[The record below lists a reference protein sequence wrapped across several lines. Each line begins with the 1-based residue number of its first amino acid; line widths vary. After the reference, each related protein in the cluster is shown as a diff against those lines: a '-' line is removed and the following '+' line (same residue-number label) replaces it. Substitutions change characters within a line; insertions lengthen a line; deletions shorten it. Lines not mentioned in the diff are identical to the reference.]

1 MAYLIMIGCALVLL
15 LACLVFCFIP
25 ILKITKYP
33 ISYLV
38 GSSAEYKYSILD
50 ILDQPKALVSFILVI
65 LSVILVFI
73 MFVKA
78 FKVFE
83 SVKFN
88 RSMGDYVFSIVTTL
102 CVLALTIFIFLLFT
116 SHSEVD
122 VEEALY
128 VYHKRYLATFIL
140 LVVFSAVSLLCNIF
154 AIIIKSLNMFVPTI
168 GEKRF
173 FKMACGK
180 EKEIKE
186 EKSDVIKSENL
197 SIANIEML
205 EKLYSLKEKGI
216 ISEEEFNERKSKLF

>member
-1 MAYLIMIGCALVLL
+1 MAYLIMIGCSLVFLL
-15 LACLVFCFIP
+15 SCLVFCFIP
-25 ILKITKYP
+25 IFKITKYP
-33 ISYLV
+33 ISYLA
-38 GSSAEYKYSILD
+38 GSSAVYKYSILD

-73 MFVKA
+73 MLVKA

-102 CVLALTIFIFLLFT
+102 CVLTLTIFIFLLFT

-122 VEEALY
+122 IEEGLY
-128 VYHKRYLATFIL
+128 VYYKRHLTTFIL

-168 GEKRF
+168 AEKRF

-180 EKEIKE
+180 ENEIKE
-186 EKSDVIKSENL
+186 EKSDFIKSENL
-197 SIANIEML
+197 SIAKMEML

-216 ISEEEFNERKSKLF
+216 ISEAEFNERKSNLF

>member
-1 MAYLIMIGCALVLL
+1 MAYLIMIGCSLVFLL
-15 LACLVFCFIP
+15 SCLVFCFIP
-25 ILKITKYP
+25 IFKITKDP
-33 ISYLV
+33 IHFLV
-38 GSSAEYKYSILD
+38 GSSAEYKYSVLD

-73 MFVKA
+73 MLVKA

-102 CVLALTIFIFLLFT
+102 CVLTLTIFIFLLFT

-122 VEEALY
+122 IEEALY
-128 VYHKRYLATFIL
+128 VYYKRHLTTFIL

-154 AIIIKSLNMFVPTI
+154 AIIIKSLNMFVPTLE
-168 GEKRF
+168 EKRF

-180 EKEIKE
+180 ENEIKE
-186 EKSDVIKSENL
+186 EKSDFIKSENL
-197 SIANIEML
+197 SIAKIEML

-216 ISEEEFNERKSKLF
+216 ISEAEFNERKSNLF

>member
-1 MAYLIMIGCALVLL
+1 MAYLIMTGCSLVFLL
-15 LACLVFCFIP
+15 SCLVFCFIP
-25 ILKITKYP
+25 IFKITKYP

-65 LSVILVFI
+65 LSVILVLI
-73 MFVKA
+73 MLIKA

-102 CVLALTIFIFLLFT
+102 CVLTLTIFIFLLFT

-122 VEEALY
+122 IEEALY
-128 VYHKRYLATFIL
+128 VYYKKHLTTFIL

-168 GEKRF
+168 EEKRF
-173 FKMACGK
+173 FKIACGK

-186 EKSDVIKSENL
+186 EKNILKQNDKL
-197 SIANIEML
+197 SIDNIEML
-205 EKLYSLKEKGI
+205 EKLYNLKEKGI
-216 ISEEEFNERKSKLF
+216 ISEEEFNERKSNLF

>member
-1 MAYLIMIGCALVLL
+1 MAYLIMIGSSFAFLL
-15 LACLVFCFIP
+15 SCLVFCFIP
-25 ILKITKYP
+25 IFKITKYP

-38 GSSAEYKYSILD
+38 GNSAVYKYSILD

-73 MFVKA
+73 MLVKA
-78 FKVFE
+78 FKLFE

-102 CVLALTIFIFLLFT
+102 CVLTLTIFIFLLFT

-122 VEEALY
+122 MDDYLY
-128 VYHKRYLATFIL
+128 SYHKRNLATFIL
-140 LVVFSAVSLLCNIF
+140 FVIFSAVSFILNLI
-154 AIIIKSLNMFVPTI
+154 AVIIKSLNMFVPTMAN
-168 GEKRF
+168 KKF

-186 EKSDVIKSENL
+186 ERNILKQNDKL
-197 SIANIEML
+197 SIDKIEML
-205 EKLYSLKEKGI
+205 EKLYNLKEKGI
-216 ISEEEFNERKSKLF
+216 ISEEEFNERKSKLL

>member
-1 MAYLIMIGCALVLL
+1 MAYLIMIGCSLVFLL
-15 LACLVFCFIP
+15 SCLVFCFIP
-25 ILKITKYP
+25 IFKITKYP

-38 GSSAEYKYSILD
+38 GNSAVYKYSILD

-73 MFVKA
+73 MLVKA

-102 CVLALTIFIFLLFT
+102 CVLTLTIFIFLLFT
-116 SHSEVD
+116 SHSEINMD
-122 VEEALY
+122 DYLY
-128 VYHKRYLATFIL
+128 AYHKRHLATFIL
-140 LVVFSAVSLLCNIF
+140 LVIFSAVSFILNLI
-154 AIIIKSLNMFVPTI
+154 AVIIKSLNMFVPTMVN
-168 GEKRF
+168 KKF

-186 EKSDVIKSENL
+186 EKNDFIKNENL
-197 SIANIEML
+197 SIAKIEML

>member
-1 MAYLIMIGCALVLL
+1 MAYLIMIGCSLVFLL
-15 LACLVFCFIP
+15 SCLVFCFIP
-25 ILKITKYP
+25 IFKITKDP
-33 ISYLV
+33 IHFLV

-73 MFVKA
+73 MLVKA

-102 CVLALTIFIFLLFT
+102 CVLTLTIFIFLLFT

-122 VEEALY
+122 IEEALY
-128 VYHKRYLATFIL
+128 VYYKRHLTTFIL

-154 AIIIKSLNMFVPTI
+154 AIIIKSLNMFVPTLE
-168 GEKRF
+168 EKRF

-180 EKEIKE
+180 ENEIKE
-186 EKSDVIKSENL
+186 EKSDFIKSENL
-197 SIANIEML
+197 SIAKIEML

-216 ISEEEFNERKSKLF
+216 ISEEEFEERKSKLF

>member
-1 MAYLIMIGCALVLL
+1 MAYLIMIGCSLVFLL
-15 LACLVFCFIP
+15 SCLVFCFIP
-25 ILKITKYP
+25 IFKITKYP

-73 MFVKA
+73 MLVKA

-102 CVLALTIFIFLLFT
+102 CVLTLTIFIFLLFT

-122 VEEALY
+122 IEEGLY
-128 VYHKRYLATFIL
+128 VYYKRHLTTFIL

-168 GEKRF
+168 EEKRF

-180 EKEIKE
+180 
-186 EKSDVIKSENL
+186 
-197 SIANIEML
+197 
-205 EKLYSLKEKGI
+205 
-216 ISEEEFNERKSKLF
+216 